1 MGPSFSPPKG
11 IQVFATW
18 RACVGQRLSC
28 RFQSPEGDSGLCYLR
43 PPPRETAPLLRFSP
57 PKGIQVFATRRRL
70 KGQPTPP
77 PEFQSPEG
85 DSGLCYKPKSKE
97 RRCCGDGFSP
107 PKGIQVFATS
117 QVEVATDE
125 EKDRFSPPKGIQVFA
140 TSQPHSGAGRTS
152 SFQSPEGDSG
162 LCYLLS
168 KNLPLTRFS
177 SLLLSFP
184 RLCADLPS
192 ISFLTPFSTPKSA
205 LLRMKELTLALVFS
219 RFLSSPRFP
228 SISAVLGYLE
238 APKRHFF
245 EVSYV

>member
-1 MGPSFSPPKG
+1 MRK
-11 IQVFATW
+11 
-18 RACVGQRLSC
+18 
-28 RFQSPEGDSGLCYLR
+28 
-43 PPPRETAPLLRFSP
+43 RFSP
-57 PKGIQVFATRRRL
+57 PKGIQVFATLTFVRHFFLLSRVSVPRRGFRSL
-70 KGQPTPP
+70 LLVGHVCSNPRCRVSVP
-77 PEFQSPEG
+77 
-85 DSGLCYKPKSKE
+85 
-97 RRCCGDGFSP
+97 RRGFRS
-107 PKGIQVFATS
+107 
-117 QVEVATDE
+117 
-125 EKDRFSPPKGIQVFA
+125 
-140 TSQPHSGAGRTS
+140 
-152 SFQSPEGDSG
+152 
-162 LCYLLS
+162 LLLLS